1 MIKFDTI
8 HPGVL
13 IRIIL
18 RIVKKTVK
26 NTENI
31 LMNRIKSGF
40 TEEADF
46 GLLARFGTIAGLIKI
61 LLPFSV
67 LLFLTSC
74 SLESSITNLTD
85 AIDALNREEPDF
97 IYGEVVTTSG
107 GTPGYEVK
115 AVFGEVSEKTQSLNG
130 NNWKIEGAFYE

>member
-1 MIKFDTI
+1 
-8 HPGVL
+8 
-13 IRIIL
+13 
-18 RIVKKTVK
+18 
-26 NTENI
+26 
-31 LMNRIKSGF
+31 MNRIKSGF

>member
-1 MIKFDTI
+1 
-8 HPGVL
+8 
-13 IRIIL
+13 
-18 RIVKKTVK
+18 
-26 NTENI
+26 
-31 LMNRIKSGF
+31 MNRSRYGF

-46 GLLARFGTIAGLIKI
+46 GFLARIGTIAGLSKI

-67 LLFLTSC
+67 LLFLTAC